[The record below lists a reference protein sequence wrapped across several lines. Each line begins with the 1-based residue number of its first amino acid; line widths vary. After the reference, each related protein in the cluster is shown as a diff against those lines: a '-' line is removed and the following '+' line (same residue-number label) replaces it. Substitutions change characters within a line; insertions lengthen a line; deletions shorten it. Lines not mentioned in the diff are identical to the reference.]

1 MAERVDSNSRGALV
15 KPRSAYTCAAG
26 RWFCATR
33 DSIMRLPTFLRPFEL
48 PSLAVLG
55 VMLVFPAGAQ
65 TASESQSPSTGTP
78 GAETQSH
85 STDAPTSSN
94 PATPKP
100 TSIPAPMTTESV
112 PHAESTPG
120 TKETGSSILITI
132 DKANQRMTVSIDGA
146 QQYEW

>member
-26 RWFCATR
+26 RWFCATG

-85 STDAPTSSN
+85 STGAPTTSN

-100 TSIPAPMTTESV
+100 DSIPAPPTV

-120 TKETGSSILITI
+120 TKETGSSILIAI
-132 DKANQRMTVSIDGA
+132 DK
-146 QQYEW
+146 